1 MSCFIPSGDPLKTA
15 EQKTLDA
22 ALKVYSQREIAD
34 HLQVDPRTVGRW
46 AKGERGIK
54 PAYAALIESLRT
66 NETVQAV
73 PRRTGFTFIDLF
85 AGIGGFRLALERS
98 GGKCLFTSEY
108 DSFCEKTYRT
118 NFSVAGHLFRQDI
131 REVPEDDIP
140 AHDVLAAGFPCQPF
154 SIAGVSKKRSLGQP
168 DGFACNT
175 QGTLFFDVARIIDS
189 HRPAAFILE
198 NVKNLSS
205 HDKGNTL
212 RVIMETLRDEL
223 GYEVH
228 QKIIDAKG
236 FVPQHRE
243 RIFIVGFREP
253 TGFTWDDLR
262 LPDPDSLTLR
272 SILHPQDG
280 SEQTEEPYTVRKRAE
295 VNGKYILSEKLWD
308 YLQDYARKHR
318 EKGNGFGFGLVRKS
332 DTSRT
337 LSARYYKDG
346 SEILVSRGRGPPRR
360 LTPRECSRLMGLD
373 EPGRRFRIPVS
384 DTRAYKQFGNA
395 VVPKVV
401 DEVFRIMKPH
411 LMRIRDR
418 RSLLVDPLQRDIG
431 FSNGD

>member
-1 MSCFIPSGDPLKTA
+1 LKTA
-15 EQKTLDA
+15 DQKTLDA
-22 ALKVYSQREIAD
+22 VLKLYSHKEVAA
-34 HLQVDPRTVGRW
+34 HLQVDPKTVSRW
-46 AKGERGIK
+46 SKGEGRFK
-54 PAYAALIESLRT
+54 PAYARMIESLGKT
-66 NETVQAV
+66 GKAPTVPV
-73 PRRTGFTFIDLF
+73 RTGFTFIDLF

-108 DSFCEKTYRT
+108 DSYCEKTYRA

-131 REVPEDDIP
+131 REVPADDIP

-198 NVKNLSS
+198 NVKNLRS
-205 HDKGNTL
+205 HDAGNTL
-212 RVIMETLRDEL
+212 RIILDTLEQGL
-223 GYEVH
+223 GYQVFS
-228 QKIIDAKG
+228 KIIDAKG

-253 TGFTWDDLR
+253 TSFSWDDLR
-262 LPDPDSLTLR
+262 LPARDTMSLS

-280 SEQTEEPYTVRKRAE
+280 SEPIEEPFTTGKKAK
-295 VNGKYILSEKLWD
+295 VNEKYILSEKLWT
-308 YLQDYARKHR
+308 YLQNYAQKHR
-318 EKGNGFGFGLVRKS
+318 EKGNGFGFGLVRKN

-346 SEILVSRGRGPPRR
+346 SEILVSRGRGRPRR
-360 LTPRECSRLMGLD
+360 LTPRECSRLMGFD
-373 EPGRRFRIPVS
+373 EPGRPLQIPVS

-411 LMRIRDR
+411 LMQIRDKN
-418 RSLLVDPLQRDIG
+418 SLNVDPLQRDIG
-431 FSNGD
+431 FSNRD